1 MLSASPSKRGSE
13 GIRPIIRLSAR
24 ARLQEAVWEART
36 SLEQVS
42 GLPTP
47 VRPRRWLIWLSAVAE
62 QLAQRLCLQ
71 QLRRRAAFPARWLR
85 SAHRFA
91 GHLCLL
97 GLLGALL
104 LGGGFQGAFAQP
116 VENNQGGI
124 ALAWQRI
131 VGEGQDLTAAYASIP
146 AVPVLIQRVRPAA
159 EAITIDE
166 QVVASARKEV
176 IVYTVQSGDSLSA
189 IAERFGLSV
198 ETLYWFNELKSA
210 DLLSVGQEL
219 KIPPVDGL
227 IHEVKEGETLDS
239 IAEKYGV
246 RKGNM
251 IAYAANNLRE
261 PYTLQVGQK
270 IFVPG
275 ASKPIPRPTVTAK
288 GRPSY
293 IRLTAPPYAALPG
306 GERFSWPVIGRI
318 TERFGWTGSRWHTGL
333 DIATSWGTPI
343 YSAAAGTVTYA
354 GWRGTLGYMVEIDHG
369 EGWITRYG
377 HMAQQPDVS
386 VGQWVERGQLIGY
399 IGCTG
404 KCTGPHLH
412 FEVLYQGAYTDPLDY
427 LQ

>member
-1 MLSASPSKRGSE
+1 MPSSSPWKSGSE
-13 GIRPIIRLSAR
+13 GIRPIFRLSAR
-24 ARLQEAVWEART
+24 ARLQEAVWEARS

-42 GLPTP
+42 GLPAP
-47 VRPRRWLIWLSAVAE
+47 IRPRRWLAWFSVAAEWLIHIVRR
-62 QLAQRLCLQ
+62 LRPQR
-71 QLRRRAAFPARWLR
+71 RPALSGRWLYTCR
-85 SAHRFA
+85 RLPAHLGLLA
-91 GHLCLL
+91 LL
-97 GLLGALL
+97 GLLLV
-104 LGGGFQGAFAQP
+104 GGGFRGAFAQP
-116 VENNQGGI
+116 VESNQGGI

-131 VGEGQDLTAAYASIP
+131 GREAQDLSVVYASVP
-146 AVPVLIQRVRPAA
+146 AVPVVIQRLRPSA

-166 QVVASARKEV
+166 QAVASARKEV
-176 IVYTVQSGDSLSA
+176 IVYTVQPGDNLSA
-189 IAERFGLSV
+189 IAERFGLGI
-198 ETLYWFNELKSA
+198 ETIYWFNELKSA

-251 IAYAANNLRE
+251 IAYAPNNLKE

-275 ASKPIPRPTVTAK
+275 ASKPIPRPAVTAK
-288 GRPSY
+288 GRPAY
-293 IRLTAPPYAALPG
+293 VRLTAPPYAALPG

-369 EGWITRYG
+369 EGWVTRYG

-386 VGQWVERGQLIGY
+386 PGQWVERGQLIGY